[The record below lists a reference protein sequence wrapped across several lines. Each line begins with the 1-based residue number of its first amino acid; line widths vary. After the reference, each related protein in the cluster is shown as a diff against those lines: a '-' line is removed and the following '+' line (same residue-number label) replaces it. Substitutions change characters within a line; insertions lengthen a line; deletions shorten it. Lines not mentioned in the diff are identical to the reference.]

1 MGHFDDKGN
10 YVIDWKK
17 VRTYVVPEDLDQFK
31 VCLNWLS
38 DGAWST
44 HFTDTAQLTPFV
56 TKRAEPKRSDYT
68 KEIERNG
75 KTYTVVDSLKGHDYL
90 QLWVDRNGEEV
101 YQHETKEYK
110 ERNESRKEQ

>member
-1 MGHFDDKGN
+1 M
-10 YVIDWKK
+10 
-17 VRTYVVPEDLDQFK
+17 
-31 VCLNWLS
+31 
-38 DGAWST
+38 
-44 HFTDTAQLTPFV
+44 QLTPFV
-56 TKRAEPKRSDYT
+56 TKRAEPKRSIYT

-101 YQHETKEYK
+101 YQHEMREYD